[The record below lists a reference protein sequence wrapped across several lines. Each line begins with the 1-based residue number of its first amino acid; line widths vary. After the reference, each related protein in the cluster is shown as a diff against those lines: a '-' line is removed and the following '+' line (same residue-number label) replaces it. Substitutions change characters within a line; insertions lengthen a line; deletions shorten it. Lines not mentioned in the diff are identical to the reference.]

1 MKTVFTGREVF
12 HIFAAQKQWE
22 GKTGNRNV
30 SFRDNVLFSYAQPIA
45 RIVKDRETD
54 LPLLTITGQGIA
66 LITSRKFSITTSGHT
81 SAASQALSHFR
92 TFYVPETC
100 APNNAG
106 NLAHLWG
113 LYKNRVK
120 DYMGAR
126 KLPYWIEETPEGLK
140 PKPSYNPLQDLARDV
155 ADFAEYFKLE
165 APEGFAGL
173 GGEMVWREDTRRIL
187 AHHAARI
194 AKENTPQ
201 AIAKREKARAK
212 RAEQNAEKNRQETAR
227 REAYWKEQE
236 ERNAKEDATRAE
248 RIEAW
253 RKGGAALFPRDLNT
267 LSHALLRVRG
277 DVLETSHGAS
287 VPLCDAK
294 RIFSF
299 ITRGL
304 AIAPNMPGEKSYRAK
319 LPIGRYSL
327 DEVFANGDFRAGCH
341 TIKYEEAARLAAEI
355 GFTPLQ
361 ETPEGWRAIEA

>member
-287 VPLCDAK
+287 VPLEDAK
-294 RIFSF
+294 RVFAF
-299 ITRGL
+299 ILRGR
-304 AIAPNMPGEKSYRAK
+304 AISGDMSWQAK
-319 LPIGRYSL
+319 LGAKINVGRYSL
-327 DEVFANGDFRAGCH
+327 DQVFANGDFRAGCH
-341 TIKYEEAARLAAEI
+341 KITFEEASRIAQEI
-355 GFTPLQ
+355 GFAPSV
-361 ETPEGWRAIEA
+361 EAPEGWRVIEA